1 MIRASLSF
9 SRRMFASQ
17 KAATGLVGLPVAD
30 DGIAELKE
38 VSTNILQQ
46 IQVCPSNL
54 SNCAISSFYFRLF
67 IFLKTFTL
75 QGSVA
80 TRMSLR
86 ALSLM
91 AACLCVM
98 SCCLLSWP
106 TATLYSPRILFFFRF
121 FIIYLIIS
129 PFSGSWKLTLLVL
142 FLFSFLWNNAN
153 LSLTTITGTSRRC
166 KVPKKRRVVVS
177 TSTEAVRNQHRRVQS
192 GKWTWSGK
200 HRGSY
205 CNGIWRVELN
215 SSVRR
220 G

>member
-1 MIRASLSF
+1 MMIRASLSF

-54 SNCAISSFYFRLF
+54 STAQSPLF
-67 IFLKTFTL
+67 IFRCFLFFFITFTL

-98 SCCLLSWP
+98 SRCLLSRP
-106 TATLYSPRILFFFRF
+106 TATLYSPRILFVILF
-121 FIIYLIIS
+121 FIIS
-129 PFSGSWKLTLLVL
+129 
-142 FLFSFLWNNAN
+142 
-153 LSLTTITGTSRRC
+153 
-166 KVPKKRRVVVS
+166 
-177 TSTEAVRNQHRRVQS
+177 
-192 GKWTWSGK
+192 
-200 HRGSY
+200 
-205 CNGIWRVELN
+205 
-215 SSVRR
+215 
-220 G
+220 

>member
-1 MIRASLSF
+1 MAGSLAGSLAGSFLDGKIILIRYRSFDFFGLFWCSLPKFLIIAINFPTMIRASLSF

-54 SNCAISSFYFRLF
+54 STAQSPLF
-67 IFLKTFTL
+67 IFRCFLFFFITFTL

-98 SCCLLSWP
+98 SRCLLSRP
-106 TATLYSPRILFFFRF
+106 TATLYSPRILFVILF
-121 FIIYLIIS
+121 FIIS
-129 PFSGSWKLTLLVL
+129 
-142 FLFSFLWNNAN
+142 
-153 LSLTTITGTSRRC
+153 
-166 KVPKKRRVVVS
+166 
-177 TSTEAVRNQHRRVQS
+177 
-192 GKWTWSGK
+192 
-200 HRGSY
+200 
-205 CNGIWRVELN
+205 
-215 SSVRR
+215 
-220 G
+220 